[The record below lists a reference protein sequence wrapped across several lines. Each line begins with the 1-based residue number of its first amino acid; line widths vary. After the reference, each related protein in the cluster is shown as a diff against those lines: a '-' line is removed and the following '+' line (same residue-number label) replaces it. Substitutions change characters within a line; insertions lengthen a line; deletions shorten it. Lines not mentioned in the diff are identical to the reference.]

1 MKEFLLKFPFIYR
14 LYQKT
19 VRGKNHEYFFFEYI
33 FKKLSKKKIRM
44 LDLCCGDSHV
54 LNYTEKY
61 ISDYL
66 GFDNNHFYLKQ
77 NKKKW
82 RKYNFIFGDLKNL
95 EMNKEILKFN
105 PNLIFMN
112 GALQH
117 LDNNLINMVNKIV
130 KKKFKNAIFISVD
143 PIKEKNKILNKLMIY
158 FDRGKFIRSKKNYEK
173 LMKEYDTFI
182 IDDFYTMSFL
192 NIFHYRNFKLKD
204 YYFKWRSNLNN

>member
-19 VRGKNHEYFFFEYI
+19 VRRKNHEYFFFEYI

-61 ISDYL
+61 IYDYL
-66 GFDNNHFYLKQ
+66 GFDNNHFYLNQ

-82 RKYNFIFGDLKNL
+82 KKYNFIFGDLKNL
-95 EMNKEILKFN
+95 EKNKEILRFK

-112 GALQH
+112 GALHH
-117 LDNNLINMVNKIV
+117 LDNNLVTKINKII
-130 KKKFKNAIFISVD
+130 KNKFKNAIFISVD
-143 PIKEKNKILNKLMIY
+143 PVKEKNKMLNKVMIY
-158 FDRGKFIRSKKNYEK
+158 FDRGKFIRNKKNYKK
-173 LMKEYDTFI
+173 LMGKYYNFI

-204 YYFKWRSNLNN
+204 YYYSWKSNLGN